1 MPISRPSGQ
10 KVRVTFSVRRPKT
23 SKGQA
28 KLQSELEKFVKKHGG
43 KLKKKK
49 ATTKSTK
56 KRKRRKK

>member
-28 KLQSELEKFVKKHGG
+28 KLQSALEKFVKKHGG

-49 ATTKSTK
+49 KAT
-56 KRKRRKK
+56 RKKK

>member
-28 KLQSELEKFVKKHGG
+28 KLQSALEKFVKKHGG
-43 KLKKKK
+43 KIKKAKAKTKTRTKAKRKKK
-49 ATTKSTK
+49 
-56 KRKRRKK
+56 

>member
-28 KLQSELEKFVKKHGG
+28 KLQSALEKFVKKHGG
-43 KLKKKK
+43 KLKKKA
-49 ATTKSTK
+49 ATKG
-56 KRKRRKK
+56 KRKKK